1 MALSS
6 FIAVIAGL
14 ALLIWSADHFV
25 DAAAAIATHFAVPP
39 LLVGMVIVGFGT
51 SAPELVV
58 SANAALQGASS
69 LALGNAW
76 GSNIANVALIIGVTA
91 LVSPIVVQ
99 AVIVRKEIPIVL
111 CATLIAGGLAID
123 LHISQLD
130 GFILLAVF
138 FAIMGWSVF
147 AAFRQRTSD
156 NPIEPTDNASMG
168 LTKAWLWLIVG
179 LLVLMGGSRLLVW
192 GAVRIAT
199 SLGVSELII
208 GLTIVALG
216 TSLPE
221 LASSITAARK
231 GEHDLA
237 LGNVLG
243 SNLFNALAVVGLA
256 TAIQPTAVPREA
268 LLRDYTTMLAT
279 VLLLLLMAI
288 SWKKGKPAKI
298 QRWEGFILVA
308 LYVTYNAWV
317 IYSVL
322 LTS

>member
-1 MALSS
+1 MALS

-91 LVSPIVVQ
+91 LVSPIVVR
-99 AVIVRKEIPIVL
+99 AVIVRKEIPLVL
-111 CATLIAGGLAID
+111 LATIIAGAVSLD

-147 AAFRQRTSD
+147 SAFKRRDAENATDTAEQTSMVL
-156 NPIEPTDNASMG
+156 S
-168 LTKAWLWLIVG
+168 KAWLWLIVG

-192 GAVRIAT
+192 GAVQIAS

-243 SNLFNALAVVGLA
+243 SNLFNTLAVVGLA
-256 TAIQPTAVPREA
+256 TVIHSTNVPREA
-268 LLRDYTTMLAT
+268 LWRDYSTMLIT
-279 VLLLLLMAI
+279 VLLLLLMAL
-288 SWKKGKPAKI
+288 SWKKGKLAKI
-298 QRWEGFILVA
+298 QRWQGFVLVA
-308 LYVTYNAWV
+308 FYVAYNAWV
-317 IYSVL
+317 IYSEL
-322 LTS
+322 LKT